1 MVKSSQPPDV
11 SCTLA
16 AWPPLQDFSN
26 QSTLSK
32 SNVQNKPWVVS
43 TLSWTEREVTSSLK
57 NRLQEPQCSRS
68 RLTCLSTN
76 PSVSFIKRW
85 RIAFL
90 TIDKVSIPNFVLP
103 LPVKLSHNVASI
115 TGRQLS
121 KIHWKKEILQTRS
134 SLQQERERVFQ
145 KNSHHSI
152 VSWTNYKQLLISIHI
167 SLLID

>member
-57 NRLQEPQCSRS
+57 NRPQEPQCSRS
-68 RLTCLSTN
+68 RPTCQSTN
-76 PSVSFIKRW
+76 PSVSSYNILFDHLTNICSGFDSELRAATSGQAFPQCCFDHWQTIVQDPLEEGNIAHKIVTATRKRKGLSEELPPLD
-85 RIAFL
+85 RFL
-90 TIDKVSIPNFVLP
+90 DKL
-103 LPVKLSHNVASI
+103 
-115 TGRQLS
+115 
-121 KIHWKKEILQTRS
+121 
-134 SLQQERERVFQ
+134 
-145 KNSHHSI
+145 
-152 VSWTNYKQLLISIHI
+152 
-167 SLLID
+167 